1 MKKAPILSASCCLS
15 SCGGKTGVQEILAYF
30 EEMVEMITI
39 IGNEITVVILPSL
52 VHEKGHIVPT
62 FLEQN
67 E

>member
-1 MKKAPILSASCCLS
+1 MKKAPILLASCCLS

-52 VHEKGHIVPT
+52 VH
-62 FLEQN
+62 
-67 E
+67 